1 MDKNKFFLGIMVAAV
16 GLFMLISPEA
26 FIKFV
31 VIILGI
37 ALIFDGVFIL
47 VTVRNLIADVN
58 YGRVMAVHGW
68 LSIGVGA
75 VAVLLPLVF
84 AAVVWTIM
92 AYSLAVYLLVAAG
105 MEVYAI
111 TVLTR
116 NGISTKKSIFEVI
129 VCVFLAVVLF
139 ILPHSAGNALVR
151 VFGVVLLAAGVLFSL
166 VQWRLRPIVV
176 QPDSVVAVEE
186 DEIAADE
193 QDD

>member
-151 VFGVVLLAAGVLFSL
+151 VFGVVLLAAGALFSL

-176 QPDSVVAVEE
+176 QPDSVVSVEE
-186 DEIAADE
+186 DEAAADE

>member
-176 QPDSVVAVEE
+176 QPDSVVSVGE
-186 DEIAADE
+186 DEAAADE

>member
-176 QPDSVVAVEE
+176 QPDSVVSVEE
-186 DEIAADE
+186 DEAVADE

>member
-176 QPDSVVAVEE
+176 QPDSVVSVEE
-186 DEIAADE
+186 DEAAADE

>member
-176 QPDSVVAVEE
+176 QPDSVVSVEE
-186 DEIAADE
+186 DNAAADE

>member
-176 QPDSVVAVEE
+176 QPDSVVSVEE

>member
-68 LSIGVGA
+68 LSIGVGV

-176 QPDSVVAVEE
+176 QPDSVVSVEE
-186 DEIAADE
+186 DEAAADE

>member
-176 QPDSVVAVEE
+176 QPDSVVSVEE
-186 DEIAADE
+186 DEIVADE